1 MRYISGNIYD
11 GTLFFQG
18 YIGIDDSGVKEVS
31 EGKAPETPFA
41 TGTVVPG
48 LINCHTHAGDA
59 GLQID
64 EKMSLEELV
73 APPKG
78 LKHRYLE
85 GMGSAIKGPMKEYV
99 NGMNDLGLTGFVD
112 FREGGA
118 DGSKLLRSVSDHATI
133 LGRPVSKEYDQ
144 NEIDSILEYADG
156 IGIPSIS
163 DMPMNYIESVADH
176 VHRKGKRFALHA
188 SERIREDIGAILSL
202 EPDFVVHMTAASDHD
217 MKECADNDV
226 SVVICPRSNMYFDLV
241 PPVKRLLD
249 ADVKIAL
256 GTDNAMLCDADIRK
270 EAAIVRN
277 MLNRKNDE
285 HLLRMLLNNG
295 REILYQR
302 SGIGVQLGMSEITV
316 FPSFGRSP
324 PEDILESTA
333 KPITMITRKW
343 RNGI

>member
-11 GTLFFQG
+11 GRSFFSG
-18 YIGIDDSGVKEVS
+18 YIGMDDSGVAEIS
-31 EGKAPETPFA
+31 EGSAPERPFA
-41 TGTVVPG
+41 TGTIVPG
-48 LINCHTHAGDA
+48 LVNCHTHAGDA

-85 GMGSAIKGPMKEYV
+85 GMGAAIKGPMSEYV
-99 NGMNDLGLTGFVD
+99 NGMSDLGLVGFID

-118 DGSKLLRSVSDHATI
+118 EGSKLLRSVSGNATI
-133 LGRPVSKEYDQ
+133 LGRPISKEYDQ

-163 DMPMNYIESVADH
+163 DMPVKYIEAVADH

-188 SERIREDIGAILSL
+188 SERVREDIDTILSF
-202 EPDFVVHMTAASDHD
+202 EPDFLVHMIASSDSD
-217 MKECADNDV
+217 MRRCADDHV
-226 SVVICPRSNMYFDLV
+226 PVVICPRSNMYFDLV
-241 PPVKRLLD
+241 PPAKRLLD
-249 ADVKIAL
+249 TDVKVAF

-270 EAAIVRN
+270 EAAVVRD
-277 MLNRKNDE
+277 MLGRENDE
-285 HLLRMLLNNG
+285 HLLRMLLSNG

-324 PEDILESTA
+324 SEDILKSTA
-333 KPITMITRKW
+333 KPITAITRT
-343 RNGI
+343 